1 MVQKRNVRQ
10 TAIELRG
17 TKIYQYD
24 SETQEYIGAYDCIG
38 DAADD
43 NDLSAS
49 TLGKMTRKYPLGYV
63 KNDLMFTRVRL

>member
-1 MVQKRNVRQ
+1 MKKRSVRQ

-24 SETQEYIGAYDCIG
+24 VETLEYVGEYDCIG

-49 TLGKMTRKYPLGYV
+49 TLGKMTRKYPLGYI
-63 KNDLMFTRVRL
+63 KNDLMFTRVLL